1 LLRIPARVDA
11 EEGIRQGLEDAKKRK
26 IRPAKDFFDE
36 FEAEHGYVVKIASR
50 AGREFRRKSPDVGR
64 EKFG

>member
-1 LLRIPARVDA
+1 LLGIPARVNP
-11 EEGIRQGLEDAKKRK
+11 EEGIRQGLEDAKKGG
-26 IRPAKDFFDE
+26 IRPAKEFFDE

-50 AGREFRRKSPDVGR
+50 AGREFRRKSADVGR